1 MSMYE
6 VGTVTG
12 AANQA
17 KVTGATTKWSQ
28 TALGIQQGS
37 ILVVYRS
44 GNADLYAIKS
54 VDSDTQITLTR
65 NITTAFSG
73 ASYGIITSE
82 TASTSA
88 FANQLSSA
96 FSLWRSVVEG
106 WSAALTG
113 SGNITLTDPMTG
125 KSVTVPA
132 IKGMASIAGGNNFTG
147 TQSVDSDDAGFIL
160 GKNADIGLVKKNGTW
175 GKLMVGKSTRFSV
188 VRGVNDRISPTDS
201 QTEIFGI
208 NGNGDI
214 DVYGNGNFSGGLSAK
229 SIELSHSTPFIDFH
243 FNNSTADFTHRIIA
257 SSANVLEFSSGCK
270 FNQDVVVNGG
280 MQIDKTATIYGY
292 INGWGDV
299 AAGRDVSFSAPA
311 GSVVSANP
319 VMSFLRGRGAYHDP
333 RGAYAALYCEEWV
346 GHEHR
351 AVISL
356 NGFGL
361 AKYWIFRS
369 DGTLEAPKSFK
380 SLAGRVETFTGVQP
394 GYLELFVDG
403 GIRGINF
410 FDSDKRKKES
420 IEDVRSGSA
429 ADIIRQVRPVS
440 FRYKDTVITSGDH
453 AGEVVI
459 GKSYD
464 YGVIAQE
471 IEKLLPSAVNT
482 MSDGM
487 KSLDPLA
494 MIGLLLAHN
503 KELQER
509 LEIIENINL
518 KINK

>member
-1 MSMYE
+1 MAMYE

-12 AANQA
+12 VVSQA
-17 KVTGATTKWSQ
+17 WVTGVTTKWSQ

-44 GNADLYAIKS
+44 GSADLYAIKS
-54 VDSDTQITLTR
+54 VDSDTKLTLTR

-88 FANQLSSA
+88 FANQLASA

-160 GKNADIGLVKKNGTW
+160 GKNGDIGLVKKNGTW

-188 VRGVNDRISPTDS
+188 VRGENDRISPTDA
-201 QTEIFGI
+201 QKEIFGI
-208 NGNGDI
+208 DGNGDI
-214 DVYGNGNFSGGLSAK
+214 DVYGTG
-229 SIELSHSTPFIDFH
+229 
-243 FNNSTADFTHRIIA
+243 
-257 SSANVLEFSSGCK
+257 K
-270 FNQDVVVNGG
+270 FNQGVVVSGG
-280 MQIDKTATIYGY
+280 MQVDKTATIYGY

-299 AAGRDVSFSAPA
+299 AAGRDVSFSTPA

-346 GHEHR
+346 AHEHR

-369 DGTLEAPKSFK
+369 DGTLQSPKSFK
-380 SLAGRVETFTGVQP
+380 SLEGRVEAFTGVQS

-403 GIRGINF
+403 GIKGINF

-420 IEDVRSGSA
+420 IEDVSPGSA

-440 FRYKDTVITSGDH
+440 FKYKDTVIVSGDH
-453 AGEVVI
+453 AGEVVA
-459 GKSYD
+459 GKAYA

-471 IEKLLPSAVNT
+471 IEKLLPSAVHT
-482 MSDGM
+482 MSDDM

-503 KELQER
+503 KELEVRVSALEEKYR
-509 LEIIENINL
+509 LIPFS
-518 KINK
+518 